1 MIQIGGKTYQL
12 GMNLHVRLMYERMS
26 GKMFGDNML
35 TMDIII
41 LMYCVLIRFNKDTF
55 QVGFEDFIDM
65 LAEDDSVITQFCTW
79 HTNYWKEREVMQRE
93 HQETAE
99 KKN

>member
-65 LAEDDSVITQFCTW
+65 LAKDDSVITQFCTW
-79 HTNYWKEREVMQRE
+79 HTNYWKEREVMKRE
-93 HQETAE
+93 HQETVE